1 MNVSVIYSISLRT
14 LECEIE
20 RCINLDEMLAV
31 LVPVK
36 GKIRSASSA
45 SSFLVLNE
53 VPERRNEVAQYCYSA
68 KLSRLFLNPFLNGRV
83 LKLE

>member
-1 MNVSVIYSISLRT
+1 MNVSVIYSISLQT

-20 RCINLDEMLAV
+20 RRINLDEMLAV

-53 VPERRNEVAQYCYSA
+53 VPQRRNEVAQYCYSA
-68 KLSRLFLNPFLNGRV
+68 KLPRLFLNPFLNGRV